1 MKTVLRLLFRKPA
14 KVKKPKKQKKSL
26 LPLLMDRLMG
36 IPVSALERRLNDD
49 MWKPDF

>member
-1 MKTVLRLLFRKPA
+1 MKTILRLLFGKPNKA
-14 KVKKPKKQKKSL
+14 KKPKKPKKSL
-26 LPLLMDRLMG
+26 LPVLMDKVLG

>member
-1 MKTVLRLLFRKPA
+1 MKTVLRLLFGKPA
-14 KVKKPKKQKKSL
+14 KAKRPTKQKKRL
-26 LPLLMDRLMG
+26 LPVLMDRLMG